1 MNTLVTQTVSH
12 FQPPILM
19 LMVAGGIGGGMIGRR
34 LRRVDD
40 RMVERMFLI
49 LMAVIIGISLSLPYI
64 LPLTGWTLTHSPST
78 PRRGS

>member
-49 LMAVIIGISLSLPYI
+49 LRAVIIGISLFNSIWYGRLAQE
-64 LPLTGWTLTHSPST
+64 GAV
-78 PRRGS
+78 

>member
-1 MNTLVTQTVSH
+1 
-12 FQPPILM
+12 M

-49 LMAVIIGISLSLPYI
+49 LRDQLIQIRRRIFRIGDHRLSEVLDSQGLLCVFQLLLGGGEDKGI
-64 LPLTGWTLTHSPST
+64 TLF
-78 PRRGS
+78 

>member
-1 MNTLVTQTVSH
+1 
-12 FQPPILM
+12 M

-49 LMAVIIGISLSLPYI
+49 LMAVIIGISLFNSIWYGRLAQD
-64 LPLTGWTLTHSPST
+64 GAV
-78 PRRGS
+78 

>member
-1 MNTLVTQTVSH
+1 
-12 FQPPILM
+12 M

-49 LMAVIIGISLSLPYI
+49 LMAVIIGISLFNSIWYGRLAKE
-64 LPLTGWTLTHSPST
+64 GAV
-78 PRRGS
+78 

>member
-1 MNTLVTQTVSH
+1 MNTLATQTVSH

-49 LMAVIIGISLSLPYI
+49 LMAVIIGISLFNSIWYGRLAKE
-64 LPLTGWTLTHSPST
+64 GAV
-78 PRRGS
+78 

>member
-49 LMAVIIGISLSLPYI
+49 LMAVIIGISLFNSIWYGRLAKE
-64 LPLTGWTLTHSPST
+64 GAV
-78 PRRGS
+78 